1 MSGGDTT
8 MSNQN
13 HKARD
18 VRGKVR
24 FNAKQQALIV
34 KTGVKA
40 GRTKPLL
47 RPFDAAHRDDPI

>member
-1 MSGGDTT
+1 

-40 GRTKPLL
+40 GRTKPLV
-47 RPFDAAHRDDPI
+47 RPFDMTRPDDPV